1 MVSPCFLDGE
11 NQSELQKNQP
21 STCSHNHGVSN
32 VEARGDSDMSSMV
45 NGQPYSDDIVI
56 HSSVIEE
63 VSKYPNA
70 LDALREYI
78 ANGWDADAERLEIE
92 IRDNLI
98 RIEDW
103 GSGISSFKLFWGVA
117 DQHKS
122 MIDLTPKFKRK
133 PIGRKGLGKLS
144 FAMLGD
150 DISVET
156 RTSYKAEYSVA
167 DFKRMK
173 FEVLPRTQI
182 NEALSHKGTQITIRK
197 LKIGLKKEDVIKYIK
212 ENLYGLILP
221 IACKNH
227 PMKIFVNGEKVS
239 VSTMSGTDG
248 IITTPFGDIYCNLKP
263 SKTSKIDALFR
274 GVKVR
279 EVNPAPTHP
288 AKGYFI
294 IDWVIPT
301 PDRSNFTDSEEARLF
316 FLEIKKY
323 VLRNIPAKNE
333 DSPRDLEKSI
343 REMSKLFDE
352 ILRDLGMLPENMM
365 PVSKTANPNDMQAG
379 GITEKEHKTPEEH
392 EEQDKEKTDEQRRRL
407 EHKILKGKE
416 RPLKSAY
423 GINYV
428 SRKIGKDRPAVVT
441 YKEEKLIIINL
452 DHDLIKNI
460 HTLRPNQKNI
470 ALGFLIARG
479 HFHILEPFLN
489 VSGYDEYVDDMVAT
503 VFGKMV
509 SIWT

>member
-1 MVSPCFLDGE
+1 M
-11 NQSELQKNQP
+11 
-21 STCSHNHGVSN
+21 ST
-32 VEARGDSDMSSMV
+32 SSV
-45 NGQPYSDDIVI
+45 INGQPYSDDIVI
-56 HSSVIEE
+56 NSSIIQE
-63 VSKYPNA
+63 VAKYPNA

-92 IRDNLI
+92 IRDSLI

-103 GSGISSFKLFWGVA
+103 GTGISNFKLFWGVA

-122 MIDLTPKFKRK
+122 MIDLTPKLRRK

-144 FAMLGD
+144 FSMLGD

-156 RTSYKAEYSVA
+156 RTSYKAEFSTA
-167 DFKRMK
+167 DFKKMK
-173 FEVLPRTQI
+173 FEVFPRTQI
-182 NEALSHKGTQITIRK
+182 NEALSHKGTQITIRQ
-197 LKIGLKKEDVIKYIK
+197 LKIELKKEDVIRYIK

-227 PMKIFVNGEKVS
+227 PMKIFVNGEKV
-239 VSTMSGTDG
+239 VPSTISGTSG
-248 IITTPFGDIYCNLKP
+248 IISTPFGDIFCNLKP
-263 SKTSKIDALFR
+263 TKTSKIDALFR

-288 AKGYFI
+288 AKGYFNV
-294 IDWVIPT
+294 DWVIPT
-301 PDRSNFTDSEEARLF
+301 PDRSNFTDSEEARLLF
-316 FLEIKKY
+316 VEIKKY
-323 VLRNIPAKNE
+323 VLRNIPVKNE

-352 ILRDLGMLPENMM
+352 ILRDLGMLPQNMM
-365 PVSKTANPNDMQAG
+365 PVAKTANSNDMQAG
-379 GITEKEHKTPEEH
+379 GITEKEKKIPEEQ
-392 EEQDKEKTDEQRRRL
+392 EEQEKEKTDEERKRL

-423 GINYV
+423 GINYI
-428 SRKIGKDRPAVVT
+428 SRKIGKDKPAIVT

-460 HTLRPNQKNI
+460 HGLRPNQKNI

-479 HFHILEPFLN
+479 HFHILETFRN
-489 VSGYDEYVDDMVAT
+489 VIGYEAFVDDMVAT
-503 VFGKMV
+503 VFRKM
-509 SIWT
+509 SAAEA